1 MTDWAPMH
9 LSRTP
14 LWRRVAAHPL
24 VTVFV
29 LALGV
34 RLINLAFLTSDD
46 AFFAEEDTLDYWKL
60 SAKLASRD
68 GFWPALLSITDRMPL
83 YPLAV
88 AGVRSAFGDAPR
100 MVALIQ
106 AVIDAGTCTLIAA
119 LGALISPLAGLVA
132 GILAALS
139 ATLIVLSTQLLTDT
153 LFLFF
158 FTLLLLAGARFVL
171 CPTPGLAILAGL
183 GGGLALATRPTVAM
197 LLAATVPLVFGIAL
211 ARRRRFAPALA
222 AALLFAGAAAA
233 PVAPVLLRNVVY
245 YGSFHLTSLTGDH
258 LAMWIV
264 PLVAQRADGT
274 PYHVTLDRL
283 DALYEERART
293 FSCSLRK
300 LDCVAEGGSD
310 PQANPFRRAAVRTEV
325 AREEMARLPL
335 AAYVKAWLEG
345 MVVNLASPALLVDP
359 RVRALP
365 KPSFYATAGT
375 SLWERARGYIFDE
388 PGRYQLLLVLGIVA
402 MLPFLALE
410 AVGFVMLA
418 RTLPWA
424 AAFAG
429 GVLAY
434 FLLLTGPVAG
444 PKYRLPMEP
453 VLIVLAAL
461 PLAWLVRP
469 GGSNQ

>member
-9 LSRTP
+9 LSQTP

-197 LLAATVPLVFGIAL
+197 LLAATAPLVFGIAL
-211 ARRRRFAPALA
+211 AQRRRFAPALA